1 MIFRVSLDN
10 GNTQTINSA
19 ESAEHAMLKAE
30 KLQNESFFV
39 GIRHAT
45 VLAAENPNLRTD
57 GDGFM
62 HKVNL
67 CKAISAEQMLEVNIC
82 GSYGLVPAKN
92 KAEARYQVG

>member
-10 GNTQTINSA
+10 GNTQIINSA
-19 ESAEHAMLKAE
+19 ESAEQAMREAE
-30 KLQNESFFV
+30 KRQNKSFFV
-39 GIRHAT
+39 GIRRAA
-45 VLAAENPNLRTD
+45 VLAAENSCLRTD

-82 GSYGLVPAKN
+82 GGYGLVRAN
-92 KAEARYQVG
+92 QNTEVCSLVG